1 MEIENYPGEK
11 PGKLSISNKI
21 LIRLLAGLVAA
32 FIIVLFLIEN
42 SLFREEPYEIIT
54 SILIFYLLA
63 SISLIIYKELRFR
76 MVSAGMLLMALLYFF
91 DAFEELA
98 VFKEEGIVD
107 RMEDVSRDYIM
118 LTAVVVMFLG
128 FVIVLKK
135 KERKII
141 SLKHKSLHDPL
152 TGIYNREALFQ
163 SYGQTEIIDPV
174 TFCYLDLDGFKEI
187 NDRNSHE
194 AGDAVLRDFAEI
206 ITRHK
211 RSSDQFFRIGGDEFI
226 LVVDTLELETV
237 GSMIERLKT
246 IVKEEISEYPLDF
259 TCGYVPVSEPL
270 TLDYVLRKADTLM
283 YEKKKRKKV

>member
-76 MVSAGMLLMALLYFF
+76 MVSAGMLLMAMSYFC

-107 RMEDVSRDYIM
+107 RMKDVSRDYIM
-118 LTAVVVMFLG
+118 LTGVVVMFFR
-128 FVIVLKK
+128 FV
-135 KERKII
+135 
-141 SLKHKSLHDPL
+141 
-152 TGIYNREALFQ
+152 
-163 SYGQTEIIDPV
+163 
-174 TFCYLDLDGFKEI
+174 
-187 NDRNSHE
+187 
-194 AGDAVLRDFAEI
+194 
-206 ITRHK
+206 
-211 RSSDQFFRIGGDEFI
+211 FF
-226 LVVDTLELETV
+226 L
-237 GSMIERLKT
+237 
-246 IVKEEISEYPLDF
+246 
-259 TCGYVPVSEPL
+259 
-270 TLDYVLRKADTLM
+270 
-283 YEKKKRKKV
+283 